1 MGVTGSAEEVGPV
14 EAAADAAADAEAVAA
29 FCTAPDEPVVDEHPA
44 IAAVA
49 STSPTVSVL
58 KRVLIASLDPW
69 GQGCGSPRTAVRRR
83 VTGFGSLNLRLV
95 QVRPVRC
102 RKERNVVDVVRLL
115 SVVVL
120 LLTNRFV
127 TC

>member
-1 MGVTGSAEEVGPV
+1 MTGSAEEVGPV

-29 FCTAPDEPVVDEHPA
+29 FCTAPDEPAVVDEHPA

-49 STSPTVSVL
+49 STSPMVSVL
-58 KRVLIASLDPW
+58 KGVLIASLDPW
-69 GQGCGSPRTAVRRR
+69 GQGCGSPRTVVRRR

-115 SVVVL
+115 NVAVL
-120 LLTNRFV
+120 VAN
-127 TC
+127 